1 MKVFYSE
8 LAVVSLDFDNC
19 HFVPPDDDVEDCE
32 NKAGVPAGL
41 GN

>member
-1 MKVFYSE
+1 MNWQLCE
-8 LAVVSLDFDNC
+8 PQLLDFDNC
-19 HFVPPDDDVEDCE
+19 HSVPPDDDVEDCE